1 MKKQRMTRAIY
12 AIGLVLALLAMIWGM
27 TACKAEE
34 PEARSS
40 YNTLV
45 YTEQGGAKLVVESG
59 GEIEVQSGGTLD
71 IQSGATTGLEGDV
84 TFTLGAAQQVQVDG
98 ATTAQTQTDGA
109 LDVNAASVTADTAA
123 LDVLMTANDGTS
135 SAVDVYGA
143 RLAITNNDAD
153 ADMFGLQIL
162 ASATTNAAAGSYE
175 YGLAFDCT
183 ENTATACTDGV
194 LITSDGVNLGLT
206 DGVDV
211 SAANI
216 LNAVN
221 IGVNPILGSNGDSF
235 TVGVTDDT
243 FIFAREDSGSVTYSC
258 ADDNAVADC
267 VYDSGGAATVTL
279 GSADTTNVTVNSDV
293 GLTFAGGSDSINN
306 LVDDFFDFTRDDT
319 GIVTLVC
326 SDDDGIAG
334 CTYDAGGA
342 APIVIGSADV
352 TAVSINSDSGLT
364 FVDNGDSINN
374 LVDDFFDFGRDDTGI
389 VTLVCSDDDAIAGC
403 TYDAGGA
410 SPIVI
415 GSDDVTFITVNSD
428 TGLTFNG
435 GGDSI
440 NNLVDDAFDFTRDDA
455 GVVTFTCSDDDGV
468 AGCIYDAGG
477 AAPVV
482 VGSGDVTAVTLTA
495 ANSVATLSAAP
506 SAGSGGDLLDLSG
519 TFGIANGS
527 DAMVGLDV
535 NLTGANHTGT
545 DNRTIGI
552 SMTMTTPD
560 PQVAE
565 KAISIGDADW
575 DYAIDVGPLPIFS
588 SAQTWM
594 EDFFGAA
601 IPTPTV
607 VVLLNGT
614 DPQALDAAIAQ
625 GQYGLVEMVSGDAGT
640 NAATDGSIL
649 TLGLHWSADQGSLVF
664 ETRVHV
670 DDITNAA
677 MCVGLN
683 DDIATVE
690 IPFTL
695 TGDTDTGVAEDFIG
709 FCFDTGAT
717 TDEWWFVGVNATAE
731 ATGNAATGVAP
742 SNGAFQVL
750 RVEVD
755 ANGEDARGYINGA
768 LVGTITANSI
778 DEAALISPHISV
790 MGLTTASRTLTVDY
804 IYVSAQRQ

>member
-1 MKKQRMTRAIY
+1 MKKQRFTRAIY
-12 AIGLVLALLAMIWGM
+12 AIGLVLALLAMVWAI

-34 PEARSS
+34 PEERS

-59 GEIEVQSGGTLD
+59 GEIEVQSGGVLD

-235 TVGVTDDT
+235 TVGVTDDEFKVT
-243 FIFAREDSGSVTYSC
+243 REDAGSVTYSC
-258 ADDNAVADC
+258 ADDNTVADC
-267 VYDSGGAATVTL
+267 IYDSGTAGAVTL
-279 GSADTTNVTVNSDV
+279 GSGDTTNVTVNSDV

-319 GIVTLVC
+319 GIVTLLC
-326 SDDDGIAG
+326 SDDDATAG

-342 APIVIGSADV
+342 SPIVIGSADV
-352 TAVSINSDSGLT
+352 TAVSINSDTGLT

-389 VTLVCSDDDAIAGC
+389 VTLVCSDDDGVAGC

-415 GSDDVTFITVNSD
+415 GSADVTNITVNSD
-428 TGLTFNG
+428 VGLTFNG

-440 NNLVDDAFDFTRDDA
+440 NNLVDDAFDFTRDDT

-477 AAPVV
+477 ASPIV
-482 VGSGDVTAVTLTA
+482 VGSGDVTAITLTTA
-495 ANSVATLSAAP
+495 GNILTMADAP
-506 SAGSGGDLLDLSG
+506 GVGTGGDFLNLAG
-519 TFGIANGS
+519 TFAAADGA
-527 DAMVGLDV
+527 DTMVGLNIDI
-535 NLTGANHTGT
+535 TGADHAGASNS
-545 DNRTIGI
+545 TIGI
-552 SMTMTTPD
+552 DLGLTTPD
-560 PQVAE
+560 AQTPS
-565 KAISIGDADW
+565 KGLLITDTDW
-575 DYAIDVGPLPIFS
+575 DYAIDVGPLPVFS
-588 SAQTWM
+588 SAQVWA
-594 EDFFGAA
+594 EDFLGVVM
-601 IPTPTV
+601 PTET
-607 VVLLNGT
+607 VLLNGS
-614 DPQALDAAIAQ
+614 DGQALDPAIAQ
-625 GQYGLVEMVSGDAGT
+625 GQYGIVEMVAGDSQA
-640 NAATDGSIL
+640 NAAADGSVL
-649 TLGLHWSADQGSLVF
+649 ALGLHWSADQGSLVF

-670 DDITNAA
+670 DDITDVT
-677 MCVGLN
+677 MCVGMS
-683 DDIATVE
+683 DDIATVQ

-695 TGDTDTGVAEDFIG
+695 TGDTDTGVADDFIG

-717 TDEWWFVGVNATAE
+717 TDNWWFVGVNNTAE
-731 ATGNAATGVAP
+731 ATGNAATDTAPANGV
-742 SNGAFQVL
+742 FQVL

-755 ANGEDARGYINGA
+755 ANGEDARGYIDGV
-768 LVGTITANSI
+768 LKGTITANSVA
-778 DEAALISPHISV
+778 EAVLLSPHISV
-790 MGLTTASRTLTVDY
+790 QSHAAATRTLTLDY
-804 IYVSAQRQ
+804 VYVGAQRQ